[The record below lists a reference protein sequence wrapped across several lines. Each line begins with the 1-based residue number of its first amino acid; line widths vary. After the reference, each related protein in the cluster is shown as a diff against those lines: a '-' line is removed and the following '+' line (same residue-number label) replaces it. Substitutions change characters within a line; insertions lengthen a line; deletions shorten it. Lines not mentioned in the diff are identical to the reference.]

1 MIQYQEYI
9 ELLQLLICLPS
20 YSGNEEQTADSIADF
35 LQRKGIIVER
45 HIHNVYA
52 RNSRFSEDLPT
63 LLLNSHHDTVKPNQG
78 YSRDPFEPSIENDRL
93 YGLGSN
99 DAGGSLIALLA
110 AFCQY
115 HNAEL
120 PFNLIFAAT
129 AEEEISGRNGI
140 ESILPLIGNIDCG
153 IVGEPTGMQIAIAE
167 RGLLVLDCTVYGTA
181 SHAAYGSADS
191 ALYKAMEDIH
201 FIKNHSFE
209 KSCSF
214 LGKTMMNVTMMS
226 AGTQHNI
233 IPDKCTYVID
243 IRMNAE
249 YLPEEI
255 IGILQS
261 HLHAEIKPRS
271 LRLRPSLIEQTH
283 PLIQAGNTMQIPM
296 YASMTMS
303 DQALMHFPTI
313 KFGPGDSNRSH
324 TADEFIYLHEI
335 HQGIDRYID
344 FLSILQDI
352 Q

>member
-9 ELLQLLICLPS
+9 ELLQLLISIPS
-20 YSGNEEQTADSIADF
+20 YSGNEEQTADCIADF
-35 LQRKGIIVER
+35 LHNKGIIVAR
-45 HIHNVYA
+45 YIHNVYA

-63 LLLNSHHDTVKPNQG
+63 VLLNSHHDTVKPNQG
-78 YSRDPFEPSIENDRL
+78 YSRDPFEPCTENDRL

-110 AFCQY
+110 TFCHY
-115 HNAEL
+115 HDAEL
-120 PFNLIFAAT
+120 PYNLIFAAT
-129 AEEEISGRNGI
+129 AEEEISGRYGI
-140 ESILPLIGNIDCG
+140 ESILPLIGDIDCG

-181 SHAAYGSADS
+181 SHAAYGSADN

-214 LGKTMMNVTMMS
+214 LGKTMMNVTMIN

-283 PLIQAGNTMQIPM
+283 PLIQAGNAMHIPM

-313 KFGPGDSNRSH
+313 KFGPGDPTRSH

-335 HQGIDRYID
+335 HQGIDKYID

>member
-1 MIQYQEYI
+1 MIEYQEYI
-9 ELLQLLICLPS
+9 ELLQLLISIPS
-20 YSGNEEQTADSIADF
+20 YSRNEEQTADSIAVF

-45 HIHNVYA
+45 HINNVYA
-52 RNSRFSEDLPT
+52 RNSQFSEGLPT

-78 YSRDPFEPSIENDRL
+78 YSRDPFEPCIENDRL

-110 AFCQY
+110 TFCQY
-115 HNAEL
+115 HDAEL
-120 PFNLIFAAT
+120 PYNLIFAAT
-129 AEEEISGRNGI
+129 AEEEMSGPNGI
-140 ESILPLIGNIDCG
+140 ESLLPLLGKIDCG

-181 SHAAYGSADS
+181 NHAAYGSTDS
-191 ALYKAMEDIH
+191 ALYKAMEDID

-209 KSCSF
+209 KSCSY
-214 LGKTMMNVTMMS
+214 LGKTTMNVTMIN

-249 YLPEEI
+249 YMPEEI

-283 PLIQAGNTMQIPM
+283 PLIQAGNAMHIPM

-303 DQALMHFPTI
+303 DQALMRFPTI
-313 KFGPGDSNRSH
+313 KFGPGDSHRSH

-335 HQGIDRYID
+335 HQGIDKYID